1 MSEEL
6 QAGGNAGSGDRGA
19 SGAST
24 PLPRLSF
31 VDNVKEAFRHVR
43 RSVNSQGGKVRT
55 ADHLSIW
62 LVPVTCVALMAASFT
77 ASWARLIISLLALCS
92 VLFYVLAR
100 IGIMRTLNER
110 QAALIWHILM
120 ATFLMGI
127 TFAFVFLEILN
138 SL

>member
-1 MSEEL
+1 MSDENTADMSN
-6 QAGGNAGSGDRGA
+6 QAPA
-19 SGAST
+19 
-24 PLPRLSF
+24 PVPRLGF
-31 VDNVKEAFRHVR
+31 VDNVKEAFRHIS
-43 RSVNSQGGKVRT
+43 RSVKAQRGRIRS
-55 ADHLSIW
+55 ADYLSIF
-62 LVPVTCVALMAASFT
+62 LVPVTCIALMAASFC
-77 ASWARLIISLLALCS
+77 ASWSRLIVSLIALCS

-120 ATFLMGI
+120 STFLMGI